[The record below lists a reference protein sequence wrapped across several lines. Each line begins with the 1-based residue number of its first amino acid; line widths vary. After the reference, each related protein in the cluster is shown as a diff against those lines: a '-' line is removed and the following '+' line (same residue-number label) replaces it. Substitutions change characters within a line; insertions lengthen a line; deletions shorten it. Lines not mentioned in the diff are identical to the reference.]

1 MEQTKEL
8 INKDIDRSLAE
19 LADASANYI
28 AVIDAITHQVI
39 YLNTSFRRILGI
51 GESDPIAGI
60 DYLALHTAE
69 DREALLT
76 VQFPGAM
83 RENVW
88 RGEGVILGKEKKFA
102 VFRSIAV
109 HRSAD
114 GTARY
119 FSIVSNDLTEK
130 KVAEEE
136 FHKNYVLLSTIFDQ
150 TVSLM
155 GLMKTDGTVI
165 KINPIALDVIQ
176 SKESAVIG
184 KPFWETPWWAHNLE
198 QQQRLRDA
206 IRKAAQGEFVRFE
219 TTHPKADGE
228 LMYVDFSIKPVKDEK
243 GNVILLVPEGRDITE
258 RVKQEEQLRLQQLQ
272 QFAIMDNVPDLMWMK
287 DAMGVYLAVNK
298 AFLTIVGK
306 RREEIIG
313 KTDFD
318 VFLKG
323 YAELHQAYDKEVAKS
338 GKQRRMEET
347 VIDTKGNVIWLET
360 IKSPVYDTNEKL
372 IGVAGVGRDI
382 TERRKIRSLVK
393 KYTDRL

>member
-1 MEQTKEL
+1 MVQIKEPA
-8 INKDIDRSLAE
+8 NKDIDRSLAE

-28 AVIDAITHQVI
+28 AVVDATTYQVI
-39 YLNTSFRRILGI
+39 YLNASFRRILGI
-51 GESDPIAGI
+51 GESDPVTGI
-60 DYLALHTAE
+60 DYLALHAAE

-76 VQFPGAM
+76 VQFPGAV
-83 RENVW
+83 REHVW

-109 HRSAD
+109 HRDAD
-114 GTARY
+114 GIVRY
-119 FSIVSNDLTEK
+119 FSTVSNDLTEK

-136 FHKNYVLLSTIFDQ
+136 LHKNYALISTIFNQ

-155 GLMKTDGTVI
+155 GLMKPDGTVL
-165 KINPIALDVIQ
+165 KINPVALSVVN
-176 SKESAVIG
+176 KMEAEVAG
-184 KPFWETPWWAHNLE
+184 KLFWETPWWSHSPE

-206 IRKAAQGEFVRFE
+206 VKRAAQGEFVRFE
-219 TTHPKADGE
+219 ATHPKAGGG
-228 LMYVDFSIKPVKDEK
+228 LVYVDFSIKPVKNEK
-243 GNVILLVPEGRDITE
+243 GEVILLVPEGRDITE
-258 RVKQEEQLRLQQLQ
+258 RVKQEEQLHIQQLQ

-287 DAMGVYLAVNK
+287 DGAGVYLAVNK
-298 AFLTIVGK
+298 AFLAIVGK
-306 RREEIIG
+306 QREEVIG

-323 YAELHQAYDKEVAKS
+323 YAELHQAYDKEVAES

-360 IKSPVYDTNEKL
+360 IKSPVYDSEGKL

-382 TERRKIRSLVK
+382 TERRRIRSLVK